1 MSDRPYAAAIDAMT
15 DRIDRTASEATPG
28 FPHYAD
34 PRTGEWTRSPDGDW
48 TGGFWGGELWLA
60 YHRTGDEAHRR
71 HALRWAERLRPRV
84 ESHTVF
90 RGFLFYYGSAL
101 GAMLSGDETAAAIAV
116 DGARALAKGFL
127 PTVGAIPL
135 GAEAEE
141 ASDVG
146 DTELN
151 IDGVPAVALLAWAS
165 WRTGDESLRS
175 LAGSHARR
183 HIELC
188 VRDDGSVCQSAT
200 VDLDTGKLLKR
211 YTHKGFSDEST
222 WTRAQAWA
230 MVGYTLA
237 AHWLPEHEELLATAV
252 RVCDWWCDHL
262 PDSGVTYWDFDAP
275 QVPGTRIDTSG
286 AAIGSAALLKAAA
299 LVSDEA
305 RAKRYRATAEQT
317 VRALAADYLTPTTPG
332 DSRPAGILT
341 AGCYNHRIGLAT
353 DSELI
358 WGSYYLYEAL
368 HVLSGA
374 LDPLAV

>member
-1 MSDRPYAAAIDAMT
+1 MSDKPYAAAIDAMT
-15 DRIDRTASEATPG
+15 DRIDHTAEDAATG

-34 PRTGEWTRSPDGDW
+34 PTTGRWTRSPDGDW

-60 YHRTGDEAHRR
+60 YHRTGDEAYRR

-84 ESHTVF
+84 ASQTVF

-101 GAMLSGDETAAAIAV
+101 GAILSGDGTAGEIAV
-116 DGARALAKGFL
+116 DGARALATGFL

-135 GAEAEE
+135 GAQAEE

-146 DTELN
+146 DTEFN
-151 IDGVPAVALLAWAS
+151 IDGVPAVALLAWAAQ
-165 WRTGDESLRS
+165 RTADQSLRE
-175 LAGSHARR
+175 LAVSHARR

-200 VDLDTGKLLKR
+200 VELDTGKLLKR

-237 AHWLPEHEELLATAV
+237 AHWLPEHDELPATAV

-262 PDSGVTYWDFDAP
+262 PGSGVTYWDFDAP

-299 LVSDEA
+299 LVPDEN

-317 VRALAADYLTPTTPG
+317 VRTLVTDYLT
-332 DSRPAGILT
+332 PAGILT

-368 HVLSGA
+368 HVLTGA